1 MWMYF
6 LTNGGVMCVGLSI
19 TPSHVGGLIWQS
31 LPFVPIYLSYEIPLS
46 GVLKNDLAKEKK
58 KKSSKV
64 F

>member
-1 MWMYF
+1 
-6 LTNGGVMCVGLSI
+6 MCVGLSI